1 MDKAVIKEYCGNDE
15 WTRELNGT
23 NTSIAKVLSKPQG
36 PFFLLY
42 IYLYSNILSSL
53 FTSTH

>member
-23 NTSIAKVLSKPQG
+23 NTSIAKVLSTPQG
-36 PFFLLY
+36 LFFLLY